1 MSSSDITTLV
11 ETLRRVGYSAVVS
24 DCCDHVGLRDQTM
37 TSGINPVSREAGVLV
52 GFARTARS
60 VPVDVIPDEPYGAE
74 IDFIDSLRPDDVVV
88 GTVEAPGAFW
98 GELFSTAAKARGA
111 VGVVV
116 DGLIRDQARI
126 EEMGF
131 PVFARGGRPTDSLG
145 RVSMSERDTAIE
157 IAGVIVHSG
166 DLIVADV
173 DGVTVVPTD
182 AIAEVATRAI
192 EKATTETDA
201 RRLLEEGALLRDAWD
216 RFGVL

>member
-1 MSSSDITTLV
+1 MSSSDIAALV

-24 DCCDHVGLRDQTM
+24 DCCDHVGLRKQTM
-37 TSGINPVSREAGVLV
+37 TSGINPVSPDMGVLV
-52 GFARTARS
+52 GFARTVRS
-60 VPVDVIPDEPYGAE
+60 VPVEAIPDEPYRAE

-98 GELFSTAAKARGA
+98 GELFSVAARARGA
-111 VGVVV
+111 VGVVA

-126 EEMGF
+126 REMGF
-131 PVFARGGRPTDSLG
+131 PVFARGARPTDSLG
-145 RVSMSERDTAIE
+145 RISISEHDTAIE
-157 IAGVIVHSG
+157 IAGVTVHSG

-173 DGVTVVPTD
+173 DGVTVVPAD
-182 AIAEVATRAI
+182 AIVDVATRAI

-201 RRLLEEGALLRDAWD
+201 RRLLEGGALLRDAWN